1 MADVRIAVVT
11 ARAAVGTDE
20 DDPPLRA
27 ALAGAGAQAVVVSW
41 DDRSVEW
48 ETYDLAVIRSTWDYA
63 LRRTEFLDWA
73 RATAAVTRLRNG
85 SDVLAWNIDKAYL
98 AELSTAGVPIVPT
111 AMLRPGDDLRLP
123 DEGEYVVKPAV
134 GAGSVETARY
144 SQAEGDRARS
154 HVRRLL
160 DAGRDVLVQPY
171 QASVD
176 ERGETALLFVD
187 GQYSHAARKG
197 ALLHA
202 GGGSGARDG
211 ELFAPEQMS
220 ATEPSS
226 AELAVAEQAL
236 DAAPFDRA
244 SLLYARVDLV
254 AGADGNPLLLE
265 LELAEPSMFL
275 AHAPHEAVT
284 GFAHSIVAAA
294 QAHG

>member
-1 MADVRIAVVT
+1 VQIARIAVVT

-20 DDPPLRA
+20 DDPLLLA
-27 ALAGAGAQAVVVSW
+27 ALAGVGAEAVVVPW
-41 DDRSVEW
+41 DDRSVKW

-63 LRRTEFLDWA
+63 LRHNEFLDWA

-85 SDVLAWNIDKAYL
+85 PDVLAWNTHKAYL
-98 AELSTAGVPIVPT
+98 AELADAGVPVVPT
-111 AMLRPGDDLRLP
+111 AVLHRGDDPRLP
-123 DEGEYVVKPAV
+123 EEGEYVIKPAV

-187 GQYSHAARKG
+187 GRYSHAAHKG
-197 ALLHA
+197 ALLHV
-202 GGGSGARDG
+202 GGGSGAREG

-284 GFAHSIVAAA
+284 GFARSIVAAA